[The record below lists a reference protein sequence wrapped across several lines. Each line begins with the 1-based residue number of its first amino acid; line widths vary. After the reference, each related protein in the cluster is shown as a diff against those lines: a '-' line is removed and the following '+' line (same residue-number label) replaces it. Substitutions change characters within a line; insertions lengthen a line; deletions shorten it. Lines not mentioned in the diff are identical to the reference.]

1 MWRLMRMRRIWIP
14 FKKLNRCKYTAYA
27 NANTNVNRNRN
38 SRIEDTDGHTFK
50 ARSANTDAKVG
61 QSNGYRIIY
70 YAVRDDR
77 EVYLL
82 TIYYKKEDNR
92 IPTDQEII
100 ELVETYCM

>member
-1 MWRLMRMRRIWIP
+1 MIP

-50 ARSANTDAKVG
+50 VRSANTDAKVG